1 MLWYSNSKF
10 SKFLIN
16 RDVTFNESTML
27 SPQKEKFDT
36 ENNFDVR
43 EKVKFNNIV
52 WLGTKWGGKLNH
64 LRGMLM
70 MLLLLMH
77 LV

>member
-27 SPQKEKFDT
+27 SLQKEKFDT
-36 ENNFDVR
+36 KNNFDVR

-52 WLGTKWGGKLNH
+52 WLGTK
-64 LRGMLM
+64 
-70 MLLLLMH
+70 
-77 LV
+77 